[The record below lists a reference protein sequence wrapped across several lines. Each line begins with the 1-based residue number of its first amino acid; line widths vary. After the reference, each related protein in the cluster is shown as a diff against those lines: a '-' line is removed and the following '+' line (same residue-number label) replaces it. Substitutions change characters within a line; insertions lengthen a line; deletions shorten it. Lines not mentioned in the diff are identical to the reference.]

1 LKKDLFNLEGKTI
14 LVTGGA
20 GLIGSTFVETLYFY
34 GADVVIGD
42 INQDKAESLIKHLYN
57 PNKTNRIVFEYL
69 DIISPESVMKCIG
82 NIVRE
87 FGKIDVLVNNA
98 YPRNKNYGSKY
109 ENINFNDWKENV
121 DKHLN
126 GYFLVSHVASKQM
139 MEQRFGKIINI
150 ASIYGMRGPRFKIYE
165 GTNMTMP
172 AEYAAIKG
180 GIINFTRYLATYL
193 GPYKITANCIS
204 FGGVYDNQPEFFV
217 NKYSEMVPLGRMAN
231 KEDLR
236 GVIVFLASDSSN
248 YITGQNIVVDGGW
261 TAS

>member
-1 LKKDLFNLEGKTI
+1 MKEDLFNLEGKTI

-42 INQDKAESLIKHLYN
+42 INQDKAESLIKDLYDR
-57 PNKTNRIVFEYL
+57 NKTNRIVFKYL
-69 DIISPESVMKCIG
+69 DITNPESVMKCIS
-82 NIVRE
+82 NIVSE

-109 ENINFNDWKENV
+109 ENIDFNDWKENV
-121 DKHLN
+121 DMHLN

-139 MEQRFGKIINI
+139 MKQRFGKIINI

-193 GPYKITANCIS
+193 GPYQITANCIS
-204 FGGVYDNQPEFFV
+204 FGGVYDNQPESFV
-217 NKYSEMVPLGRMAN
+217 KKYSEMVPLGRMAN